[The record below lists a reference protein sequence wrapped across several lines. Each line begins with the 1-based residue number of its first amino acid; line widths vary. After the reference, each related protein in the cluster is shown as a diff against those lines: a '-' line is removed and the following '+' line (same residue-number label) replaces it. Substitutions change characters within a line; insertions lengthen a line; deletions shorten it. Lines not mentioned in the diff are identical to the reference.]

1 MYYVYCTVLYMDVIM
16 LFYKTK
22 FYKVERDKGVYT
34 VVYNVY
40 CIMYMAQLLQ
50 VTKALERCQRFK
62 TKKSAK
68 HHIFKIGQ

>member
-1 MYYVYCTVLYMDVIM
+1 MMYYVYCTVLYMDVIM

-40 CIMYMAQLLQ
+40 CIMYMAQLL
-50 VTKALERCQRFK
+50 
-62 TKKSAK
+62 
-68 HHIFKIGQ
+68 

>member
-40 CIMYMAQLLQ
+40 CIMYIVYGS
-50 VTKALERCQRFK
+50 VTVGNQSFREVSKIQNK
-62 TKKSAK
+62 
-68 HHIFKIGQ
+68 KIGKTPHF